1 MGLVSFMGGNA
12 NQKVAQ
18 STGNGLLPDGGTSVG
33 GPAKPLVGKMNGGG
47 AAGFIFNNFVQPF
60 ANSTS
65 KLTADAA
72 GLVGAGIEA
81 THGKYGK
88 QGMADAYLNST
99 PVAQAFNSQAGNG
112 LGKQLEAAGGDVG
125 GDVLNVASPFVGG
138 EAFAGAKGLGALL
151 KTGAK
156 VGAGIGG
163 ASGIANA
170 AAQGGSAQDV
180 ALGGLA
186 GLGEGAVTGAAGGA
200 VARGIG
206 GATNLVGKLTG
217 KGNPAAADIA
227 GAGAEAAAG
236 NAPKAGIPGVQLGRN
251 AAIRTGQA
259 QAATENLANAQSTFN
274 TQTAP
279 FENLSDKT
287 LVQHDLSGT
296 QNFMKNT
303 LGMEPTPENMAKA
316 HEAITG
322 DKGVLANFMRQS
334 LDNTP
339 QRVNV
344 GDVMTTVHEALDQ
357 HGIGDTR
364 AKGTV
369 GNDVANSIQTLVDG
383 KLKASIG
390 GAQKE
395 GKTLPPT
402 AAANDAFNTIQAI
415 GKKMAS
421 LSNSDKDVA
430 MKAGLQAAKNHLE
443 ESLGN
448 EAGVNQV
455 ISDAKLA
462 PTGPGSEEHIRTA
475 LANQGFPKQVA
486 DYIVNGINKTEGPD
500 AFGMIRSLQKAPFDA
515 GQLAKAAENY
525 AKGPGTVA
533 TAKAGVKSAATNPA
547 LKNTPGGNRDLST
560 TYEAGSAMR
569 GNPAAVAVLASKAV
583 KTNAASN
590 LLAKLAPNVREQAYR
605 AALRSPEELAAE
617 ATGGTPAGGQP
628 PQAGPSAP
636 PPAMTSMAAN
646 PGGIQSIIG
655 ALTGQAANQVGQN
668 AGVPQT
674 ASTQPTGQADTTS
687 IDQLSQ
693 TEDQLNNPQP
703 TLDPSTVPGGTLQ
716 DLEAEIQADPKN
728 ATTYKEI
735 YDEVQKQ
742 VAASAPQKLNAT
754 EAKNLTNIQN
764 ATAALNHYVQGLNS
778 LSDSTRGAGVGQLS
792 ALLGKVGLGGAN
804 GNTAAQLESNKE
816 ELAIQLA
823 QAMNNGNKPQGAQ
836 IEEIKKMLPSVG
848 DPKALAARKIDQLS
862 ANLSD
867 YLGIATGASVSN
879 RNSGNTSRL
888 LAGLAGGGQQ

>member
-18 STGNGLLPDGGTSVG
+18 STGNGLLPNGETSVG
-33 GPAKPLVGKMNGGG
+33 GPAKPLVGKVNNGGP
-47 AAGFIFNNFVQPF
+47 AGFIYNNFIQPF

-72 GLVGAGIEA
+72 GLVGAGVNA
-81 THGKYGK
+81 THGKYGT

-99 PVAQAFNSQAGNG
+99 PVAQAFNSQAGKG
-112 LGKQLEAAGGDVG
+112 VGKQLEAAGGDVG
-125 GDVLNVASPFVGG
+125 GDVLNAASPFVGG
-138 EAFAGAKGLGALL
+138 GAFKGATTLGSLVKA
-151 KTGAK
+151 GAK
-156 VGAGIGG
+156 VGAGLGG
-163 ASGIANA
+163 ASGVANA
-170 AAQGGSAQDV
+170 AARGGSAQDV
-180 ALGGLA
+180 AVGGLT
-186 GLGEGAVTGAAGGA
+186 GLGEGAVAGA
-200 VARGIG
+200 VG
-206 GATNLVGKLTG
+206 GGVAKGTMGASSLIGKLTG
-217 KGNPAAADIA
+217 KGGAAAADVA
-227 GAGAEAAAG
+227 GAGAETAAG
-236 NAPKAGIPGVQLGRN
+236 NAPKAGVPGVQLGRN

-259 QAATENLANAQSTFN
+259 QAATENLSNAQSTFN

-303 LGMEPTPENMAKA
+303 LGMEPTVENMGKA

-322 DKGVLANFMRQS
+322 DKGVLSNFMRQS

-339 QRVNV
+339 EQVNV

-390 GAQKE
+390 GAQKD

-402 AAANDAFNTIQAI
+402 ASANDAFNTIQAI

-525 AKGPGTVA
+525 ARGPGTVE

-547 LKNTPGGNRDLST
+547 LKNAPGGNRDLST

-617 ATGGTPAGGQP
+617 ATGGGTPPGSAQQP
-628 PQAGPSAP
+628 SGATAP
-636 PPAMTSMAAN
+636 PPAMTSMTAN
-646 PGGIQSIIG
+646 PGGIQSVIG
-655 ALTGQAANQVGQN
+655 ALTGQGANQLGQN
-668 AGVPQT
+668 AGAPQT
-674 ASTQPTGQADTTS
+674 ASTQPTADTGDSDVPTNWVTADQAGPQIDENS
-687 IDQLSQ
+687 I
-693 TEDQLNNPQP
+693 
-703 TLDPSTVPGGTLQ
+703 PGGTL
-716 DLEAEIQADPKN
+716 AELSQEMQADPKN
-728 ATTYKEI
+728 ASLYKDI
-735 YDEVQKQ
+735 YDAAQAQ
-742 VAASAPQKLNAT
+742 VKASIPKAP
-754 EAKNLTNIQN
+754 
-764 ATAALNHYVQGLNS
+764 
-778 LSDSTRGAGVGQLS
+778 
-792 ALLGKVGLGGAN
+792 
-804 GNTAAQLESNKE
+804 TAAQAQGAT
-816 ELAIQLA
+816 AIQDAFSLIDSIEQEFQKAGGADHAAGYAASLPVVGQHLQPEIYAYNKTKFDAATALA
-823 QAMNNGNKPQGAQ
+823 
-836 IEEIKKMLPSVG
+836 
-848 DPKALAARKIDQLS
+848 KALSGRAATSITLKMAMESLPDATDSPQS
-862 ANLSD
+862 AANKLANVRRD
-867 YLGIATGASVSN
+867 
-879 RNSGNTSRL
+879 
-888 LAGLAGGGQQ
+888 LAGKAPNYGLVPAQQ